1 MAENFD
7 VFTLGQKFGTALARM
22 FTPNPGIV
30 VVHRIAGRRRYNCQV
45 LQGKPEI
52 CVEIQKMLQNYP
64 GMDTA
69 VVSPLTGTILVCYH
83 CPEKQI
89 SEVIDALSHLISGT
103 HAIHDKSIIPSI
115 ALSAGENLNDSAI
128 RLRELTSRFLNR
140 EAPLFLSRIA
150 GFALVCY
157 GISRVVGRGE
167 RPSGTQLFWW
177 GLALLLRQS
186 HRHPKEM
193 IASARQAMKE
203 EQQTK
208 TSAV

>member
-1 MAENFD
+1 MTENFD
-7 VFTLGQKFGTALARM
+7 VFTMGQNVGEALARVL
-22 FTPNPGIV
+22 TPHPGIV
-30 VVHRIAGRRRYNCQV
+30 VVHRIAGRRRYNCRI
-45 LQGKPEI
+45 LKGKPEI
-52 CVEIQKMLQNYP
+52 CAEIEKMLQNYP
-64 GMDTA
+64 GMDHA
-69 VVSPLTGTILVCYH
+69 AVSPLTGTILVCYH

-89 SEVIDALSHLISGT
+89 SELIDALSHLVSGT

-150 GFALVCY
+150 GFLLVCY
-157 GISRVVGRGE
+157 GLSRVLGRGE
-167 RPSGTQLFWW
+167 RPSGPQLFWW

-193 IASARQAMKE
+193 IANARRAMKE
-203 EQQTK
+203 DQQNRTP
-208 TSAV
+208 AR